1 MAVMRQ
7 LIWLDENDEPR
18 DSLDDSCSD
27 MLRWID
33 TTAMIADCLT
43 KAMKPGRLIDALR
56 GHLDLRATPE
66 GELVKMRRQKAKL
79 AEIMSE
85 GNHRCEITK

>member
-1 MAVMRQ
+1 
-7 LIWLDENDEPR
+7 
-18 DSLDDSCSD
+18 

-43 KAMKPGRLIDALR
+43 KAMKPDRLIDALG

-66 GELVKMRRQKAKL
+66 GELVKMRRQKVKL
-79 AEIMSE
+79 AEIMPE
-85 GNHRCEITK
+85 EIHGCEITR